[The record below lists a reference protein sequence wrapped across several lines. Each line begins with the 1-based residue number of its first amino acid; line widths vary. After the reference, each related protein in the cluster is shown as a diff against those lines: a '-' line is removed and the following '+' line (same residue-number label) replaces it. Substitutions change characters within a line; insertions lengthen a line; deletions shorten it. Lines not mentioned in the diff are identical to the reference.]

1 MACLL
6 VNYCLQEYV
15 FLIGRYK
22 DNIVT
27 YDLSISWWMNKIFS
41 DTKIFPLPGTLGIL
55 GDTEINGLFPASLPS
70 QTQSRKRNYWPIRG
84 LHTTTS
90 ANKVRCW
97 MNGSLRS
104 IHSGILKSVPK
115 FVTFRIIINEIFND
129 CFWVCQLWCLITVP
143 AVNCCVCVGTCLW
156 LLLMDFLDTWQHRSH
171 FMIAELVPT
180 PHMHSN

>member
-1 MACLL
+1 
-6 VNYCLQEYV
+6 
-15 FLIGRYK
+15 
-22 DNIVT
+22 
-27 YDLSISWWMNKIFS
+27 MNKIFS

-55 GDTEINGLFPASLPS
+55 GDTEINGLFPASLLT
-70 QTQSRKRNYWPIRG
+70 QTRSRKRNYWPIRG

-129 CFWVCQLWCLITVP
+129 CFSVCQLLSDDCPRSKLLCLCRNLSVTPLNGFPGHLTTPISLHDRWTSAHP
-143 AVNCCVCVGTCLW
+143 PHAFK
-156 LLLMDFLDTWQHRSH
+156 LMTWSVWSEKDT
-171 FMIAELVPT
+171 
-180 PHMHSN
+180 